1 LPDGVAFDDVR
12 LVQLAAAA
20 STTAAVSSRGE
31 LYRRG
36 LAPVEAARAA
46 RLALLGRGGITPEQV
61 AERVRARFP
70 LAAAL
75 PTRPDLDRV
84 LDEAGVGLEWDADNG
99 RYTLPELVGA
109 FSGST
114 RSTTSAGTRYA
125 TTAEA

>member
-1 LPDGVAFDDVR
+1 SPTTAQTALRDIDWPVLPEGVAFDDIR

-36 LAPVEAARAA
+36 LDPVEAARAA

-75 PTRPDLDRV
+75 PTRPDLDR
-84 LDEAGVGLEWDADNG
+84 
-99 RYTLPELVGA
+99 
-109 FSGST
+109 
-114 RSTTSAGTRYA
+114 
-125 TTAEA
+125 